1 MYIPVAS
8 FITAYGR
15 CKTIRTAQ
23 AIRDWSLKTKGYDA
37 YCYSDTDSE
46 KIILGDEDLEIL
58 KKQGVIDLDDYELG
72 YWACEEHF
80 DKILCIRQKCYIIE
94 KEGKCYPTVAGLP
107 KYLAPLL
114 NMDNFK
120 RGFTTKGKLLPDL
133 VEMAKANGATE
144 DEIEKIH
151 HKLTYKY
158 VKGGV
163 ILSDTDFTIK

>member
-8 FITAYGR
+8 WITSLGR
-15 CKTIRTAQ
+15 VKTVRTAQ

-37 YCYSDTDSE
+37 YCYSDTDSI
-46 KIILGDEDLEIL
+46 KGLLTDEDLEQL
-58 KKQGVIDLDDYELG
+58 KKEGIVQLDDYELG

>member
-1 MYIPVAS
+1 MAS

-23 AIRDWSLKTKGYDA
+23 AIKDWSIKNKGYDA
-37 YCYSDTDSE
+37 YVYSDTDSE
-46 KIILGDEDLEIL
+46 KVLLDDNDLETL
-58 KKQGVIDLDDYELG
+58 RKDGVIDLDDYELG
-72 YWACEEHF
+72 YWACEEHY
-80 DKILCIRQKCYIIE
+80 DSILCIRQKCYIIE

-114 NMDNFK
+114 TMDNFK

-133 VEMAKANGATE
+133 IELAKNNGASLE
-144 DEIEKIH
+144 EIDKIH

-163 ILSDTDFTIK
+163 ILADTDFTIK